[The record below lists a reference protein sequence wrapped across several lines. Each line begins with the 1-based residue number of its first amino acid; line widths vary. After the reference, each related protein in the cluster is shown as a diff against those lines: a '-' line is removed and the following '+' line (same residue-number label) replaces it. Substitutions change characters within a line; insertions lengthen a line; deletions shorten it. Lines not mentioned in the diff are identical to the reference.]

1 MLGLSLGS
9 IFWLHYKGTPMRNAA
24 LLGAYLLATLLPVLA
39 APPNAASAAAPA
51 SATRK
56 LPQRNLTVELRIVSE
71 AEAQGRGTG
80 AQGVGSGAVVVRSQ
94 PPQDAEPTVQK
105 VFVMNGERAQLQ
117 VSQAMPVQWV
127 KSAVQQTGTTTAI
140 TGAVTTLEARGVE
153 NAVTW
158 LDAAQSL
165 LVLVRWSGGRQPAVM
180 EVQVEG
186 AAIET
191 RPEQNMPNQSRT
203 RLATKLAVPLG
214 EWSTIGVTGARSA
227 QQAAGAYSSQAAEP
241 SAVRLMQVR
250 VLAP

>member
-1 MLGLSLGS
+1 MS
-9 IFWLHYKGTPMRNAA
+9 
-24 LLGAYLLATLLPVLA
+24 
-39 APPNAASAAAPA
+39 AP
-51 SATRK
+51 
-56 LPQRNLTVELRIVSE
+56 
-71 AEAQGRGTG
+71 G
-80 AQGVGSGAVVVRSQ
+80 GAVVVRSQ

-105 VFVMNGERAQLQ
+105 VFVMNGERAQLH

-127 KSAVQQTGTTTAI
+127 KSAVQQTGTTTAT
-140 TGAVTTLEARGVE
+140 TGAVTTGETRGVE
-153 NAVTW
+153 NSITW

-165 LVLVRWSGGRQPAVM
+165 QVLVRWGGGRQPAVI

-227 QQAAGAYSSQAAEP
+227 QQVAGAYSSQSAEP

>member
-1 MLGLSLGS
+1 
-9 IFWLHYKGTPMRNAA
+9 MRNAA
-24 LLGAYLLATLLPVLA
+24 LLGAYLLATVLPVLA
-39 APPNAASAAAPA
+39 ATPAATTS
-51 SATRK
+51 K
-56 LPQRNLTVELRIVSE
+56 VPQRNLTVELRIVSE
-71 AEAQGRGTG
+71 AEALGRGTG

-105 VFVMNGERAQLQ
+105 VFVMNGERAQLHL
-117 VSQAMPVQWV
+117 SQSVPVQWV
-127 KSAVQQTGTTTAI
+127 KTAVQQTGTTTAAS
-140 TGAVTTLEARGVE
+140 GDVTTTDAKGVE
-153 NAVTW
+153 NSITW

-165 LVLVRWSGGRQPAVM
+165 QVLVRWGGGRQAAVI

-186 AAIET
+186 AALDN
-191 RPEQNMPNQSRT
+191 RPDQNMPGQSRT

-227 QQAAGAYSSQAAEP
+227 QQAVGAYSSQSAEP

>member
-1 MLGLSLGS
+1 
-9 IFWLHYKGTPMRNAA
+9 MRNAA
-24 LLGAYLLATLLPVLA
+24 LLGAYLLATVLPVLA
-39 APPNAASAAAPA
+39 APPPTTTS
-51 SATRK
+51 K
-56 LPQRNLTVELRIVSE
+56 VPQRNLTVELRIVSE
-71 AEAQGRGTG
+71 AEAQGRGAG
-80 AQGVGSGAVVVRSQ
+80 AQSVGSGAVVVRSQ

-105 VFVMNGERAQLQ
+105 VFVMNGERAHLQ

-127 KSAVQQTGTTTAI
+127 KSAVQQTGTTTAPS
-140 TGAVTTLEARGVE
+140 GAVTTGDTRGVE
-153 NAVTW
+153 NNVTW

-165 LVLVRWSGGRQPAVM
+165 QVLVRWSGGRQPAVI

-186 AAIET
+186 AVIET

-214 EWSTIGVTGARSA
+214 EWSTIGVTGARSV
-227 QQAAGAYSSQAAEP
+227 QQTAGAYSSQSAEP

>member
-1 MLGLSLGS
+1 
-9 IFWLHYKGTPMRNAA
+9 MRNAA
-24 LLGAYLLATLLPVLA
+24 LLGAYLLATVLPVLA
-39 APPNAASAAAPA
+39 APPPAATS
-51 SATRK
+51 K
-56 LPQRNLTVELRIVSE
+56 VPQRNLTVELRIVSE
-71 AEAQGRGTG
+71 AEAQGRTAG
-80 AQGVGSGAVVVRSQ
+80 AQGGGSGAVVVRSQ

-140 TGAVTTLEARGVE
+140 TGAVTTGETRGVE
-153 NAVTW
+153 NSITW

-165 LVLVRWSGGRQPAVM
+165 QVLVRWSGGRQPALI
-180 EVQVEG
+180 EVQVDG

-191 RPEQNMPNQSRT
+191 RDDDPLAKFRAEQNMPNQSRT

-227 QQAAGAYSSQAAEP
+227 QQAAGAYSSQSAEP